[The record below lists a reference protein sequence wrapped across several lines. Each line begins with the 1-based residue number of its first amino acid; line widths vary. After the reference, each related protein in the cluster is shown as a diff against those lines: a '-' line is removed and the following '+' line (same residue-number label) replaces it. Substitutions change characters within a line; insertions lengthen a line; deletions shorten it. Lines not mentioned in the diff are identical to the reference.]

1 MPKLSQELR
10 DKRRM
15 AQIRQK
21 AGKRAELRKVLRDP
35 NASIDAKYDAHKG
48 FAKLGRNSCKTRL
61 KRRCRVTGRARGYY
75 RKFGLSRIAMREM
88 ALRGE
93 LPGVRKASW

>member
-1 MPKLSQELR
+1 MPKLSQQLR
-10 DKRRM
+10 DQRR
-15 AQIRQK
+15 ASLIK
-21 AGKRAELRKVLRDP
+21 KHSGKRAELRKVLRDP
-35 NASIDAKYDAHKG
+35 NASFEDKLAAHEG
-48 FAKLGRNSCKTRL
+48 FAKLGRNSCSARL

>member
-1 MPKLSQELR
+1 MPKLSQVLR
-10 DKRRM
+10 DNRRKDL
-15 AQIRQK
+15 IQK
-21 AGKRAELRKVLRDP
+21 HRAKRAELRKILRDP
-35 NASIDAKYDAHKG
+35 NASFEDKLAVHTTYG
-48 FAKLGRNSCKTRL
+48 KLGRNSSSVRL
-61 KRRCRVTGRARGYY
+61 KRRCRVTGRARGNY

>member
-1 MPKLSQELR
+1 MPKLSNWLR
-10 DKRRM
+10 DQRRTVLIKKHS
-15 AQIRQK
+15 A
-21 AGKRAELRKVLRDP
+21 KRAELRKVLRDP
-35 NASIDAKYDAHKG
+35 TNSFEDKLAAHKG
-48 FAKLGRNSCKTRL
+48 MAKLGRNSCPARRKL
-61 KRRCRVTGRARGYY
+61 RCRVTGRARGNY

>member
-1 MPKLSQELR
+1 MPKLSQQLR
-10 DKRRM
+10 DQRR
-15 AQIRQK
+15 AALIK
-21 AGKRAELRKVLRDP
+21 KHSGKRAELRKVLRDP
-35 NASIDAKYDAHKG
+35 NASFEDKLAAHEG
-48 FAKLGRNSCKTRL
+48 FGKLGRNSCSARL

-75 RKFGLSRIAMREM
+75 RKFGLSRIALREM

>member
-1 MPKLSQELR
+1 MPKLSQTLR
-10 DKRRM
+10 DQRR
-15 AQIRQK
+15 AALIK
-21 AGKRAELRKVLRDP
+21 KHGAKRAELRKVLQDP
-35 NASIDAKYDAHKG
+35 TASLDEKFAAQKG
-48 FAKLGRNSCKTRL
+48 FVKLGRNSCRTRL

-75 RKFGLSRIAMREM
+75 RKFGLSRIALREM

>member
-1 MPKLSQELR
+1 MPKLSQRIR
-10 DKRRM
+10 DTRR
-15 AQIRQK
+15 ADLIKKQS
-21 AGKRAELRKVLRDP
+21 GKRAELRKVMRDP
-35 NASIDAKYDAHKG
+35 AASLDDKLAAHRG

-61 KRRCRVTGRARGYY
+61 KRRCRVTGRSRGYY

>member
-1 MPKLSQELR
+1 MPKLSNWLR
-10 DKRRM
+10 DQRR
-15 AQIRQK
+15 ATLIK
-21 AGKRAELRKVLRDP
+21 KHSAKRAELRKVLRDQT
-35 NASIDAKYDAHKG
+35 NSFEDKLAAHKG
-48 FAKLGRNSCKTRL
+48 MAKLGRNSCPARL
-61 KRRCRVTGRARGYY
+61 KLRCRVTGRARGNY

>member
-1 MPKLSQELR
+1 MPKLSQRLR
-10 DKRRM
+10 DDRRAEQIKKRS
-15 AQIRQK
+15 
-21 AGKRAELRKVLRDP
+21 GKRAELRKVLRDP
-35 NASIDAKYDAHKG
+35 NASFEEKLAAHVG
-48 FAKLGRNSCKTRL
+48 FAKLGRNSCPARL

-75 RKFGLSRIAMREM
+75 RKFGLSRIALREM

>member
-1 MPKLSQELR
+1 MPKLSQRLR
-10 DKRRM
+10 DDRRKDLIDKHR
-15 AQIRQK
+15 A
-21 AGKRAELRKVLRDP
+21 KRAELRKVLRDP
-35 NASIDAKYDAHKG
+35 NASFEDKLAVQVG
-48 FAKLGRNSCKTRL
+48 FGKLGRNSCSARL